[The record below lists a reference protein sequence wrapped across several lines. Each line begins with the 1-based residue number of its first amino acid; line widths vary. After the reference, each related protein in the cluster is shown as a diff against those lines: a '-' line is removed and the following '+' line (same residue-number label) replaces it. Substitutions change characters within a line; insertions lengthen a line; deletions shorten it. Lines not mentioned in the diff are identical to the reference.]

1 MSQEWTPPPATDATT
16 SVSNYLIPA
25 IISLF
30 CCLPLGIVAVIFA
43 AQVNGKVQTGD
54 IAGAQNSAK
63 KAKMF
68 SFIAIGLGLA
78 AIIFYV
84 LFWVVL
90 GVGLSLSNAGSNF
103 NS

>member
-25 IISLF
+25 IISLI
-30 CCLPLGIVAVIFA
+30 CCMPLGIVAVIFA
-43 AQVNGKVQTGD
+43 AQVNGKVQAGD
-54 IAGAQNSAK
+54 IAGATDSAK

-68 SFIAIGLGLA
+68 SFIGIGLGLA
-78 AIIFYV
+78 AIICYV
-84 LFWVVL
+84 LFWVIL